1 MNIFLSYLERTVNS
15 AVLMVKHLVRK
26 RETEGEGKV
35 SEGGK
40 MKGRNEEKMSIER

>member
-15 AVLMVKHLVRK
+15 AVLMVKPLVRK
-26 RETEGEGKV
+26 REREGEGNV

-40 MKGRNEEKMSIER
+40 KKERNEKIEY